1 MHSDQ
6 PDLGTIEEAC
16 AILGGKRRPLARSTF
31 YRGVAAGRYPAPVKI
46 SPNISRVDLHKV
58 RAFARKIVDCTSETG

>member
-16 AILGGKRRPLARSTF
+16 AILGGKRRPLARSSY
-31 YRGVAAGRYPAPVKI
+31 YRGVRSLRYPAPVKV
-46 SPNISRVDLHKV
+46 SPNISRVDLNKV
-58 RAFARKIVDCTSETG
+58 RDVARRIVHGEPEVG